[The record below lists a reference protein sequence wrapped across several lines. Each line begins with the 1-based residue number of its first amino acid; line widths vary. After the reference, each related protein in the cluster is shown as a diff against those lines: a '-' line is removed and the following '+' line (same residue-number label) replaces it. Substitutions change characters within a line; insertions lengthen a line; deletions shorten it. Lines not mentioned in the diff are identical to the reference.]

1 MSHSREAAA
10 LASKYL
16 TRVHD
21 GESLEDLKPWRT
33 RGVELFVGEHAL
45 DISARAT
52 RGWQHVPL
60 PECVPSTSAR
70 RDDDDSAPE
79 EDDAHL
85 SPRLY
90 AAALRAVIASRGIS
104 LSEDIIPVAEA
115 LREALGPS
123 AETHDAALAAAAS
136 PRASSPSAP
145 ATPERESESPGAP
158 EPAAKDATDAV
169 KDANDAS
176 DATAVATKPT
186 TDIERIEE
194 DVGVETEADTPPSGG
209 VFACCF
215 GGAAKPSQKT
225 PSAPKKP
232 EKPPVLPEVE
242 PRANAVDAKRALA
255 REAASRTVEVASPA
269 VVSAPSAAVELEFE
283 RDETLREEEVA
294 EGCATLARALWLAWR
309 RSGAPATGGP
319 LETRGPAGAAKDTSL
334 LVRLPPGWHGVLA
347 AFVEHHGASET
358 TVSLAESVAI
368 ARSADALST
377 SELEGIHV
385 RLAMATSAVASGR
398 ASKADSALRDHV
410 ATAVFPVAMRALRAC
425 LAPDPGADVD
435 DTVARV
441 RALAPTVALC
451 MPLDTPA
458 SRFAGVLNRAA
469 ARAAADR
476 VEACLITPLPGE
488 AAAAMDAAE
497 VVVAVREEEDAED
510 VSGVEDTSKMAR
522 SRTDVVDDGPGL
534 LETSGTIRDASTPT
548 FARVAEAA
556 RVAAACFPLDITAF
570 GVLPSGVS
578 AASVA
583 SHATA
588 SALARAATAATDAA
602 GQLFA
607 PPYGVTFETLDSAI
621 ADLRA
626 KMRAENLGSSAGA
639 LAAGKRFDRNT
650 RLALEETI
658 VVLRPLLVDTLRDAV
673 ARERGDAITAIAPER
688 GVMHSSS
695 LGDVFAALRDAYV
708 AALPETVER
717 RCEAFAREHALA
729 VETLVSGAFRW
740 YAEENERACLAEVR
754 AARARLCH
762 RRGDSGLDATG
773 LLAGAALLTR
783 GFHTR
788 LSNIHACL
796 SSLRAFREDCP
807 LLWRARAASGRDAL
821 ETRAYDSDSSDDS
834 DSAAVEDG
842 DEDRS
847 ETGAESASFG
857 DLMRSLRCSRAS
869 VIASATE
876 LLMDAVAPD
885 FEEAALSLE
894 YRARG
899 AALSR
904 ALEKVDAELA
914 VMDAALAAGAFRLAA
929 AAVHRGAC
937 ACLERLILHRA
948 HDDVGARVATG
959 ALVTSGGSLSGTPA
973 PLTEAQHSRVVEL
986 ASALEEFLSADNDGV
1001 PAQVLVDG
1009 EQRLRRLLNLWF
1021 TPTVEVVREYRRQV
1035 EAIESA
1041 GGGARLA
1048 GSGGPGR
1055 AVRPSRGGGV
1065 GPLDLLRL
1073 LAQRGA
1079 DGDAAA
1085 EVESQV
1091 SAAAAMEAQAVLG
1104 LPIGE
1109 IVVASFVCREHATT
1123 LGGRLFVTQTRVGFS
1138 PCGVG
1143 PDHPHD
1149 AHGATC
1155 AKIEHVARAWTSEGS
1170 GTATAALHVSLVD
1183 GVTIRFE
1190 CFVGGARA
1198 RDLALE
1204 GLRASAAAN
1213 RPNAPFLADAAALA
1227 PPSSGAT
1234 TPHGE
1239 TTRRVVPCAREAF
1252 IEQPGT
1258 LLVTSAAVM
1267 WLPVGEDVT
1276 EDEDGASRA
1285 GGARV
1290 ALDDVAADGV
1300 ESSTRGWRDHC
1311 VTVRVAPKSGKRVA
1325 PVRFVRLTESSANA
1339 LRDAIREAIAAFDER
1354 GRAADA
1360 G

>member
-1 MSHSREAAA
+1 MSLSRETAAP
-10 LASKYL
+10 ASKYL

-52 RGWQHVPL
+52 RGWEHVPL
-60 PECVPSTSAR
+60 PECAPSTSAR

-79 EDDAHL
+79 GDDPDL

-90 AAALRAVIASRGIS
+90 TAVLLAVIASRGVS
-104 LSEDIIPVAEA
+104 LSEHIIPIAEA

-123 AETHDAALAAAAS
+123 PESHDAALSAVVSLRAS
-136 PRASSPSAP
+136 PPSAP
-145 ATPERESESPGAP
+145 ATHEHESESPGAP
-158 EPAAKDATDAV
+158 KPVAKDAMDTAE
-169 KDANDAS
+169 DANDAS
-176 DATAVATKPT
+176 DVIVEAKKPT
-186 TDIERIEE
+186 TDTDIERVEE
-194 DVGVETEADTPPSGG
+194 DEGVETEPDAPPPGG

-215 GGAAKPSQKT
+215 GGAAKPSRKK
-225 PSAPKKP
+225 PLAPKAP

-242 PRANAVDAKRALA
+242 TRTPSVHAEGALVSRAAPPAG
-255 REAASRTVEVASPA
+255 EFASPA
-269 VVSAPSAAVELEFE
+269 MVSAPAAAVELEDE
-283 RDETLREEEVA
+283 REENLREEEVA
-294 EGCATLARALWLAWR
+294 EGCATLARALWIAWH

-319 LETRGPAGAAKDTSL
+319 LEIRGPAGAAKDAAL
-334 LVRLPPGWHGVLA
+334 FVRLPPGWHGVLA
-347 AFVEHHGASET
+347 AFAEHHGASET
-358 TVSLAESVAI
+358 TMSLAESVAI

-377 SELEGIHV
+377 SELEDIHV

-398 ASKADSALRDHV
+398 ATKADSALRDDV

-425 LAPDPGADVD
+425 LAPNPDTDVD

-476 VEACLITPLPGE
+476 VEACLSTPLPGE
-488 AAAAMDAAE
+488 AAAAMNAAS

-510 VSGVEDTSKMAR
+510 VSGVEDTSKTTR
-522 SRTDVVDDGPGL
+522 SRAEFVDDGPGSEL
-534 LETSGTIRDASTPT
+534 LEPGGTIRDASTPT
-548 FARVAEAA
+548 FARVAKAA
-556 RVAAACFPLDITAF
+556 RVAAACFPLDIAAF
-570 GVLPSGVS
+570 GVLPAGVS

-588 SALARAATAATDAA
+588 SALARAATAATDAV
-602 GQLFA
+602 GELCA

-639 LAAGKRFDRNT
+639 LAAGKRFDQNA
-650 RLALEETI
+650 RLALEETL
-658 VVLRPLLVDTLRDAV
+658 VVLRPLLANTLRDAA
-673 ARERGDAITAIAPER
+673 ARERGGAITAIAPER

-695 LGDVFAALRDAYV
+695 LGDVFAATRDAYV
-708 AALPETVER
+708 AALPGTIER
-717 RCEAFAREHALA
+717 RRDAFAREHALA

-754 AARARLCH
+754 AARARLRD
-762 RRGDSGLDATG
+762 RREDTSLDATV
-773 LLAGAALLTR
+773 AADAALLTR

-788 LSNIHACL
+788 LSNIHACV

-807 LLWRARAASGRDAL
+807 ILWRARASSGRYAL
-821 ETRAYDSDSSDDS
+821 ETRDDYDSSDDE
-834 DSAAVEDG
+834 AAVEDG

-847 ETGAESASFG
+847 SAESASFG

-885 FEEAALSLE
+885 FEEAALSPE
-894 YRARG
+894 YFVRG

-914 VMDAALAAGAFRLAA
+914 AMDAALAAGAFRLAA
-929 AAVHRGAC
+929 AAVHRAAC

-948 HDDVGARVATG
+948 HDDAGARFATG
-959 ALVTSGGSLSGTPA
+959 ALVASGGSLSGTPA

-1035 EAIESA
+1035 EAIESG
-1041 GGGARLA
+1041 GGGARIA

-1055 AVRPSRGGGV
+1055 VVRPSRGGGV
-1065 GPLDLLRL
+1065 GPLDLLQL
-1073 LAQRGA
+1073 LAQRDD

-1091 SAAAAMEAQAVLG
+1091 SAAAASEAQAVLG
-1104 LPIGE
+1104 LPLGE

-1155 AKIEHVARAWTSEGS
+1155 AKIEHVTRAWTSEGA
-1170 GTATAALHVSLVD
+1170 GAAAAALYVSTVD
-1183 GVTIRFE
+1183 GATIRFE

-1213 RPNAPFLADAAALA
+1213 RPRSPFLANAAALA
-1227 PPSSGAT
+1227 PTSSGAVM
-1234 TPHGE
+1234 PHGE
-1239 TTRRVVPCAREAF
+1239 TTRRVVLCVREAF
-1252 IEQPGT
+1252 VEQPGT
-1258 LLVTSAAVM
+1258 LLVTSAAVV
-1267 WLPVGEDVT
+1267 WLPVVEDVS
-1276 EDEDGASRA
+1276 EDDNGASRA

-1290 ALDDVAADGV
+1290 AFDDIAPDGV

-1311 VTVRVAPKSGKRVA
+1311 VTVRVTPKSGKRVA
-1325 PVRFVRLTESSANA
+1325 PVRIVRLTESSANA
-1339 LRDAIREAIAAFDER
+1339 LRDDILAAIAAFDER
-1354 GRAADA
+1354 GRAFH
-1360 G
+1360 

>member
-1 MSHSREAAA
+1 MSHSREVAA

-60 PECVPSTSAR
+60 PECAPSTSAR

-79 EDDAHL
+79 EDDADL
-85 SPRLY
+85 SQRLY
-90 AAALRAVIASRGIS
+90 AAVLRAVIASRGVS
-104 LSEDIIPVAEA
+104 LSEDIVPIAEA

-123 AETHDAALAAAAS
+123 AETHDAALAAAAL
-136 PRASSPSAP
+136 PRASLPSAP
-145 ATPERESESPGAP
+145 TTPERESYSPGAP
-158 EPAAKDATDAV
+158 EPVAKDATDTV
-169 KDANDAS
+169 EDAS
-176 DATAVATKPT
+176 DASDAISVATKPT
-186 TDIERIEE
+186 TDIERVEE
-194 DVGVETEADTPPSGG
+194 DVGVETEPDAPSPGG
-209 VFACCF
+209 IFACCF
-215 GGAAKPSQKT
+215 GGAAKPSRKT
-225 PSAPKKP
+225 PSAPKAP

-242 PRANAVDAKRALA
+242 PCAHSVDAERNLA
-255 REAASRTVEVASPA
+255 PEAASRTVEVASPA
-269 VVSAPSAAVELEFE
+269 AVTAPAAAVKLE
-283 RDETLREEEVA
+283 DEQDENLREEEA
-294 EGCATLARALWLAWR
+294 AKGCATLARALWVAWR
-309 RSGAPATGGP
+309 RSGAPVTGGP
-319 LETRGPAGAAKDTSL
+319 LETRGPAGAAKDASL

-347 AFVEHHGASET
+347 AFAEHHGASET
-358 TVSLAESVAI
+358 TVSLAESMAI

-398 ASKADSALRDHV
+398 ATKADAALRDDV
-410 ATAVFPVAMRALRAC
+410 AAAVFPVAMRALRVC
-425 LAPDPGADVD
+425 LAPNPGTDVD

-469 ARAAADR
+469 ARAAVDR
-476 VEACLITPLPGE
+476 VEACLSTPLPGE
-488 AAAAMDAAE
+488 AAAAMSVAE
-497 VVVAVREEEDAED
+497 VVVAVREESDAED
-510 VSGVEDTSKMAR
+510 VSGVGDTSKMAR
-522 SRTDVVDDGPGL
+522 SRTEFVDDGPGPGL
-534 LETSGTIRDASTPT
+534 LEPSGTIRDASTPT

-556 RVAAACFPLDITAF
+556 RVAAACFPLDVAAF
-570 GVLPSGVS
+570 GVLPAGVS

-588 SALARAATAATDAA
+588 SALARAATAATDAV
-602 GQLFA
+602 GELCA

-621 ADLRA
+621 ADLRT

-639 LAAGKRFDRNT
+639 LAAGKRFDQNA
-650 RLALEETI
+650 RLALEETL
-658 VVLRPLLVDTLRDAV
+658 VVLRPLLVDTLRDAA
-673 ARERGDAITAIAPER
+673 ARERGGDITAIAPER

-708 AALPETVER
+708 AALPGTVER
-717 RCEAFAREHALA
+717 RRDAFAREHALA
-729 VETLVSGAFRW
+729 VETLVAGAFRW
-740 YAEENERACLAEVR
+740 YTEENERACLAEVR
-754 AARARLCH
+754 EARARLRD
-762 RRGDSGLDATG
+762 RRKDGRLDATV
-773 LLAGAALLTR
+773 AADAALLSR

-788 LSNIHACL
+788 LSNIHACV
-796 SSLRAFREDCP
+796 SSLRAFREDCAV
-807 LLWRARAASGRDAL
+807 LWRSRAASGRDAL
-821 ETRAYDSDSSDDS
+821 ETRDDSDSSDDE
-834 DSAAVEDG
+834 AAVEDG

-847 ETGAESASFG
+847 SAESASFG

-876 LLMDAVAPD
+876 LLMDAAAPD
-885 FEEAALSLE
+885 FEEAALSPE
-894 YRARG
+894 YLARG

-904 ALEKVDAELA
+904 ALKKVDAELA
-914 VMDAALAAGAFRLAA
+914 AMDAALAAGAFRLAA
-929 AAVHRGAC
+929 AAVHRAAC

-948 HDDVGARVATG
+948 HDDVGARFATG
-959 ALVTSGGSLSGTPA
+959 ALVMSGGSLSGTPA
-973 PLTEAQHSRVVEL
+973 PLTEAQHSNVVEL

-1035 EAIESA
+1035 EAIVSG
-1041 GGGARLA
+1041 GGGARIA

-1055 AVRPSRGGGV
+1055 VVRPSHGGGV
-1065 GPLDLLRL
+1065 GPLDLLQL

-1085 EVESQV
+1085 EVEAQV
-1091 SAAAAMEAQAVLG
+1091 SAAAALEAQAVLG
-1104 LPIGE
+1104 LPLGE
-1109 IVVASFVCREHATT
+1109 IVVASFVCREHTTT

-1149 AHGATC
+1149 AHGATV
-1155 AKIEHVARAWTSEGS
+1155 AKIEHVTRAWTSEGS
-1170 GTATAALHVSLVD
+1170 GTAAAALHVSLVE

-1213 RPNAPFLADAAALA
+1213 RPHSPFLANAAALA
-1227 PPSSGAT
+1227 PASSGAAML
-1234 TPHGE
+1234 HGE

-1252 IEQPGT
+1252 VEQPGT
-1258 LLVTSAAVM
+1258 ALVTSAAVM
-1267 WLPVGEDVT
+1267 WLPVSEDVS
-1276 EDEDGASRA
+1276 EDDDGATRA

-1290 ALDDVAADGV
+1290 AFDDIAADGV

-1311 VTVRVAPKSGKRVA
+1311 VTVRVTPKSGKRVA

-1339 LRDAIREAIAAFDER
+1339 LRDDILQAIAAFDER
-1354 GRAADA
+1354 GRAA
-1360 G
+1360 GHG

>member
-1 MSHSREAAA
+1 
-10 LASKYL
+10 L
-16 TRVHD
+16 
-21 GESLEDLKPWRT
+21 
-33 RGVELFVGEHAL
+33 
-45 DISARAT
+45 
-52 RGWQHVPL
+52 
-60 PECVPSTSAR
+60 
-70 RDDDDSAPE
+70 
-79 EDDAHL
+79 
-85 SPRLY
+85 
-90 AAALRAVIASRGIS
+90 S
-104 LSEDIIPVAEA
+104 LSEDIIPIAEA

-158 EPAAKDATDAV
+158 EPAAKDATDTV
-169 KDANDAS
+169 KEANDAS
-176 DATAVATKPT
+176 DATAVATKPA

-194 DVGVETEADTPPSGG
+194 DVGVETEPDTPPSGG

-215 GGAAKPSQKT
+215 GGAAKPSRKT
-225 PSAPKKP
+225 PSAPKAP

-255 REAASRTVEVASPA
+255 PEAASRTVEVASSA

-294 EGCATLARALWLAWR
+294 EGCTKLARALWLAWR

-319 LETRGPAGAAKDTSL
+319 LESRGPADAAKDASL

-347 AFVEHHGASET
+347 AFAEHHGASET

-368 ARSADALST
+368 ARSADALTT

-476 VEACLITPLPGE
+476 VEACLSTPLPGE

-556 RVAAACFPLDITAF
+556 RVAAACFPLDIAAF
-570 GVLPSGVS
+570 GVLPAGVS

-602 GQLFA
+602 GQLCA

-639 LAAGKRFDRNT
+639 LAAGKRFDQNT

-708 AALPETVER
+708 AALPGTVER
-717 RCEAFAREHALA
+717 RRDAFAREHALA

-754 AARARLCH
+754 AARARLRH
-762 RRGDSGLDATG
+762 RRE
-773 LLAGAALLTR
+773 TR
-783 GFHTR
+783 VWTR
-788 LSNIHACL
+788 RG
-796 SSLRAFREDCP
+796 SLRTP
-807 LLWRARAASGRDAL
+807 LCSRAASTLGSVTFTRACLLSARFARTVLSCGGRAPRAD
-821 ETRAYDSDSSDDS
+821 ETRSRLGRTIPTRATIPTRR
-834 DSAAVEDG
+834 
-842 DEDRS
+842 RS
-847 ETGAESASFG
+847 RTATRTGPKLA
-857 DLMRSLRCSRAS
+857 RRAR
-869 VIASATE
+869 VSAT
-876 LLMDAVAPD
+876 
-885 FEEAALSLE
+885 SC
-894 YRARG
+894 AR
-899 AALSR
+899 
-904 ALEKVDAELA
+904 
-914 VMDAALAAGAFRLAA
+914 F
-929 AAVHRGAC
+929 
-937 ACLERLILHRA
+937 
-948 HDDVGARVATG
+948 
-959 ALVTSGGSLSGTPA
+959 
-973 PLTEAQHSRVVEL
+973 
-986 ASALEEFLSADNDGV
+986 GV
-1001 PAQVLVDG
+1001 
-1009 EQRLRRLLNLWF
+1009 R
-1021 TPTVEVVREYRRQV
+1021 
-1035 EAIESA
+1035 
-1041 GGGARLA
+1041 
-1048 GSGGPGR
+1048 
-1055 AVRPSRGGGV
+1055 
-1065 GPLDLLRL
+1065 
-1073 LAQRGA
+1073 
-1079 DGDAAA
+1079 
-1085 EVESQV
+1085 
-1091 SAAAAMEAQAVLG
+1091 
-1104 LPIGE
+1104 
-1109 IVVASFVCREHATT
+1109 
-1123 LGGRLFVTQTRVGFS
+1123 
-1138 PCGVG
+1138 
-1143 PDHPHD
+1143 
-1149 AHGATC
+1149 
-1155 AKIEHVARAWTSEGS
+1155 
-1170 GTATAALHVSLVD
+1170 
-1183 GVTIRFE
+1183 
-1190 CFVGGARA
+1190 
-1198 RDLALE
+1198 
-1204 GLRASAAAN
+1204 
-1213 RPNAPFLADAAALA
+1213 A
-1227 PPSSGAT
+1227 PPSSHQ
-1234 TPHGE
+1234 PPSCSWMPWRPIS
-1239 TTRRVVPCAREAF
+1239 RRRRCLRNTAR
-1252 IEQPGT
+1252 
-1258 LLVTSAAVM
+1258 AARR
-1267 WLPVGEDVT
+1267 
-1276 EDEDGASRA
+1276 SRA
-1285 GGARV
+1285 RWRKWTPSSPRWTPPWRRARS
-1290 ALDDVAADGV
+1290 A
-1300 ESSTRGWRDHC
+1300 SPPPRCT
-1311 VTVRVAPKSGKRVA
+1311 AP
-1325 PVRFVRLTESSANA
+1325 
-1339 LRDAIREAIAAFDER
+1339 
-1354 GRAADA
+1354 RARAWSV
-1360 G
+1360 

>member
-1 MSHSREAAA
+1 MSLSRETAAP
-10 LASKYL
+10 ASKYL

-52 RGWQHVPL
+52 RGWEHVPL
-60 PECVPSTSAR
+60 PECAPSTSAR

-79 EDDAHL
+79 GDDPDL

-90 AAALRAVIASRGIS
+90 TAVLLAVIASRGVS
-104 LSEDIIPVAEA
+104 LSEHIIPIAEA

-123 AETHDAALAAAAS
+123 PESHDAALSAVVSLRAS
-136 PRASSPSAP
+136 PPSAP
-145 ATPERESESPGAP
+145 ATHEHESESPGAP
-158 EPAAKDATDAV
+158 KPVAKDAMDTAE
-169 KDANDAS
+169 DANDAS
-176 DATAVATKPT
+176 DVIVEAKKPT
-186 TDIERIEE
+186 TDTDIERVEE
-194 DVGVETEADTPPSGG
+194 DEGVETEPDAPPPGG

-215 GGAAKPSQKT
+215 GGAAKPSRKK
-225 PSAPKKP
+225 PLAPKAP

-242 PRANAVDAKRALA
+242 TRTPSVHAEGALVSRAAPPAG
-255 REAASRTVEVASPA
+255 EFASPA
-269 VVSAPSAAVELEFE
+269 MVSAPAAAVELEDE
-283 RDETLREEEVA
+283 REENLREEEVA
-294 EGCATLARALWLAWR
+294 EGCATLARALWIAWH

-319 LETRGPAGAAKDTSL
+319 LEIRGPAGAAKDAAL
-334 LVRLPPGWHGVLA
+334 FVRLPPGWHGVLA
-347 AFVEHHGASET
+347 AFAEHHGASET
-358 TVSLAESVAI
+358 TMSLAESVAI

-377 SELEGIHV
+377 SELEDIHV

-398 ASKADSALRDHV
+398 ATKADSALRDDV

-425 LAPDPGADVD
+425 LAPNPDTDVD

-476 VEACLITPLPGE
+476 VEACLSTPLPGE
-488 AAAAMDAAE
+488 AAAAMNAAS

-510 VSGVEDTSKMAR
+510 VSGVEDTSKTTR
-522 SRTDVVDDGPGL
+522 SRAEFVDDGPGSEL
-534 LETSGTIRDASTPT
+534 LEPGGTIRDASTPT
-548 FARVAEAA
+548 FARVAKAA
-556 RVAAACFPLDITAF
+556 RVAAACFPLDIAAF
-570 GVLPSGVS
+570 GVLPAGVS

-588 SALARAATAATDAA
+588 SALARAATAATDAV
-602 GQLFA
+602 GELCA

-639 LAAGKRFDRNT
+639 LAAGKRFDQNA
-650 RLALEETI
+650 RLALEETL
-658 VVLRPLLVDTLRDAV
+658 VVLRPLLANTLRDAA
-673 ARERGDAITAIAPER
+673 ARERGGAITAIAPER

-695 LGDVFAALRDAYV
+695 LGDVFAATRDAYV
-708 AALPETVER
+708 AALPGTIER
-717 RCEAFAREHALA
+717 RRDAFAREHALA

-754 AARARLCH
+754 AARARLRD
-762 RRGDSGLDATG
+762 RREDTSLDATV
-773 LLAGAALLTR
+773 AADAALLTR

-788 LSNIHACL
+788 LSNIHACV

-807 LLWRARAASGRDAL
+807 ILWRARASSGRYAL
-821 ETRAYDSDSSDDS
+821 ETRDDYDSSDDE
-834 DSAAVEDG
+834 AAVEDG

-847 ETGAESASFG
+847 SAESASFG

-885 FEEAALSLE
+885 FEEAALSPE
-894 YRARG
+894 YFVRG

-914 VMDAALAAGAFRLAA
+914 AMDAALAAGAFRLAA
-929 AAVHRGAC
+929 AAVHRAAC

-948 HDDVGARVATG
+948 HDDAGARFATG
-959 ALVTSGGSLSGTPA
+959 ALVASGGSLSGTPA

-1035 EAIESA
+1035 EAIESG
-1041 GGGARLA
+1041 GGGARIA

-1055 AVRPSRGGGV
+1055 VVRPSRGGGV
-1065 GPLDLLRL
+1065 GPLDLLQL
-1073 LAQRGA
+1073 LAQRDD

-1091 SAAAAMEAQAVLG
+1091 SAAAASEAQAVLG
-1104 LPIGE
+1104 LPLGE

-1155 AKIEHVARAWTSEGS
+1155 AKIEHVTRAWTSEGA
-1170 GTATAALHVSLVD
+1170 GAAAAALYVSTVD
-1183 GVTIRFE
+1183 GATIRFE

-1213 RPNAPFLADAAALA
+1213 RPRSPFLANAAALA
-1227 PPSSGAT
+1227 PTSSGAVM
-1234 TPHGE
+1234 PHGE
-1239 TTRRVVPCAREAF
+1239 TTLRVVLCVREAF
-1252 IEQPGT
+1252 VEQPGT
-1258 LLVTSAAVM
+1258 LLVTSAAVV
-1267 WLPVGEDVT
+1267 WLPVVEDVS
-1276 EDEDGASRA
+1276 EDDNGASRA

-1290 ALDDVAADGV
+1290 AFDDIAPDGV

-1311 VTVRVAPKSGKRVA
+1311 VTVRVTPKSGKRVA
-1325 PVRFVRLTESSANA
+1325 PVRIVRLTESSANA
-1339 LRDAIREAIAAFDER
+1339 LRDDILAAIAAFDER
-1354 GRAADA
+1354 GRAFH
-1360 G
+1360 

>member
-1 MSHSREAAA
+1 MSLSRETAAP
-10 LASKYL
+10 ASKYL

-52 RGWQHVPL
+52 RGWEHVPL
-60 PECVPSTSAR
+60 PECAPSTSAR

-79 EDDAHL
+79 GDDPDL

-90 AAALRAVIASRGIS
+90 TAVLLAVIASRGVS
-104 LSEDIIPVAEA
+104 LSEHIIPIAEA

-123 AETHDAALAAAAS
+123 PESHDAALSAVVSLRAS
-136 PRASSPSAP
+136 PPSAP
-145 ATPERESESPGAP
+145 ATHEHESESPGAP
-158 EPAAKDATDAV
+158 KPVAKDAMDTAE
-169 KDANDAS
+169 DANDAS
-176 DATAVATKPT
+176 DVIVEAKKPT
-186 TDIERIEE
+186 TDTDIERVEE
-194 DVGVETEADTPPSGG
+194 DEGVETEPDAPPPGG

-215 GGAAKPSQKT
+215 GGAAKPSRKK
-225 PSAPKKP
+225 PLAPKAP

-242 PRANAVDAKRALA
+242 TRTPSVHAEGALVSRAAPPAG
-255 REAASRTVEVASPA
+255 EFASPA
-269 VVSAPSAAVELEFE
+269 MVSAPAAAVELEDE
-283 RDETLREEEVA
+283 REENLREEEVA
-294 EGCATLARALWLAWR
+294 EGCATLARALWIAWH

-319 LETRGPAGAAKDTSL
+319 LEIRGPADAAKDAAL
-334 LVRLPPGWHGVLA
+334 FVRLPPGWHGVLA
-347 AFVEHHGASET
+347 AFAEHHGASET
-358 TVSLAESVAI
+358 TMSLAESVAI

-377 SELEGIHV
+377 SELEDIHV

-398 ASKADSALRDHV
+398 ATKADSALRDDV

-425 LAPDPGADVD
+425 LAPNPDTDVD

-476 VEACLITPLPGE
+476 VEACLSTPLPGE
-488 AAAAMDAAE
+488 AAAAMNAAS

-510 VSGVEDTSKMAR
+510 VSGVEDTSKTTR
-522 SRTDVVDDGPGL
+522 SRAEFVDDGPGSEL
-534 LETSGTIRDASTPT
+534 LEPGGTIRDASTPT
-548 FARVAEAA
+548 FARVAKAA
-556 RVAAACFPLDITAF
+556 RVAAACFPLDIAAF
-570 GVLPSGVS
+570 GVLPAGVS

-588 SALARAATAATDAA
+588 SALARAATAATDAV
-602 GQLFA
+602 GELCA

-639 LAAGKRFDRNT
+639 LAAGKRFDQNA
-650 RLALEETI
+650 RLALEETL
-658 VVLRPLLVDTLRDAV
+658 VVLRPLLANTLRDAA
-673 ARERGDAITAIAPER
+673 ARERGGAITAIAPER

-695 LGDVFAALRDAYV
+695 LGDVFAATRDAYV
-708 AALPETVER
+708 AALPGTIER
-717 RCEAFAREHALA
+717 RRDAFAREHALA

-754 AARARLCH
+754 AARARLRD
-762 RRGDSGLDATG
+762 RREDTSLDATV
-773 LLAGAALLTR
+773 AADAALLTR

-788 LSNIHACL
+788 LSNIHACV

-807 LLWRARAASGRDAL
+807 ILWRARASSGRYAL
-821 ETRAYDSDSSDDS
+821 ETRDDYDSSDDE
-834 DSAAVEDG
+834 AAVEDG

-847 ETGAESASFG
+847 SAESASFG

-885 FEEAALSLE
+885 FEEAALSPE
-894 YRARG
+894 YFVRG

-914 VMDAALAAGAFRLAA
+914 AMDAALAAGAFRLAA
-929 AAVHRGAC
+929 AAVHRAAC

-948 HDDVGARVATG
+948 HDDAGARFATG
-959 ALVTSGGSLSGTPA
+959 ALVASGGSLSGTPA

-1035 EAIESA
+1035 EAIESG
-1041 GGGARLA
+1041 GGGARIA

-1055 AVRPSRGGGV
+1055 VVRPSRGGGV
-1065 GPLDLLRL
+1065 GPLDLLQL
-1073 LAQRGA
+1073 LAQRDD

-1091 SAAAAMEAQAVLG
+1091 SAAAASEAQAVLG
-1104 LPIGE
+1104 LPLGE

-1155 AKIEHVARAWTSEGS
+1155 AKIEHVTRAWTSEGA
-1170 GTATAALHVSLVD
+1170 GAAAAALYVSTVD
-1183 GVTIRFE
+1183 GATIRFE

-1213 RPNAPFLADAAALA
+1213 RPRSPFLANAAALA
-1227 PPSSGAT
+1227 PTSSGAVM
-1234 TPHGE
+1234 PHGE
-1239 TTRRVVPCAREAF
+1239 TTRRVVLCVREAF
-1252 IEQPGT
+1252 VEQPGT
-1258 LLVTSAAVM
+1258 LLVTSAAVV
-1267 WLPVGEDVT
+1267 WLPVVEDVS
-1276 EDEDGASRA
+1276 EDDDGASRA

-1290 ALDDVAADGV
+1290 AFDDIAPDGV

-1311 VTVRVAPKSGKRVA
+1311 VTVRVTPKSGKRVA
-1325 PVRFVRLTESSANA
+1325 PVRIVRLTESSANA
-1339 LRDAIREAIAAFDER
+1339 LRDDILAAIAAFDER
-1354 GRAADA
+1354 GRAFH
-1360 G
+1360 

>member
-1 MSHSREAAA
+1 M
-10 LASKYL
+10 
-16 TRVHD
+16 
-21 GESLEDLKPWRT
+21 
-33 RGVELFVGEHAL
+33 FVGEHAL

-52 RGWQHVPL
+52 RGWEHVPL
-60 PECVPSTSAR
+60 PECAPSTSAR

-79 EDDAHL
+79 GDDPDL

-90 AAALRAVIASRGIS
+90 TAVLLAVIASRGVS
-104 LSEDIIPVAEA
+104 LSEHIIPIAEA

-123 AETHDAALAAAAS
+123 PESHDAALSAVVSLRAS
-136 PRASSPSAP
+136 PPSAP
-145 ATPERESESPGAP
+145 ATHEHESESPGAP
-158 EPAAKDATDAV
+158 KPVAKDAMDTAE
-169 KDANDAS
+169 DANDAS
-176 DATAVATKPT
+176 DVIVEAKKPT
-186 TDIERIEE
+186 TDTDIERVEE
-194 DVGVETEADTPPSGG
+194 DEGVETEPDAPPPGG

-215 GGAAKPSQKT
+215 GGAAKPSRKK
-225 PSAPKKP
+225 PLAPKAP

-242 PRANAVDAKRALA
+242 TRTPSVHAEGALVSRAAPPAG
-255 REAASRTVEVASPA
+255 EFASPA
-269 VVSAPSAAVELEFE
+269 MVSAPAAAVELEDE
-283 RDETLREEEVA
+283 REENLREEEVA
-294 EGCATLARALWLAWR
+294 EGCATLARALWIAWH

-319 LETRGPAGAAKDTSL
+319 LEIRGPADAAKDAAL
-334 LVRLPPGWHGVLA
+334 FVRLPPGWHGVLA
-347 AFVEHHGASET
+347 AFAEHHGASET
-358 TVSLAESVAI
+358 TMSLAESVAI

-377 SELEGIHV
+377 SELEDIHV

-398 ASKADSALRDHV
+398 ATKADSALRDDV

-425 LAPDPGADVD
+425 LAPNPDTDVD

-476 VEACLITPLPGE
+476 VEACLSTPLPGE
-488 AAAAMDAAE
+488 AAAAMNAAS

-510 VSGVEDTSKMAR
+510 VSGVEDTSKTTR
-522 SRTDVVDDGPGL
+522 SRAEFVDDGPGSEL
-534 LETSGTIRDASTPT
+534 LEPGGTIRDASTPT
-548 FARVAEAA
+548 FARVAKAA
-556 RVAAACFPLDITAF
+556 RVAAACFPLDIAAF
-570 GVLPSGVS
+570 GVLPAGVS

-588 SALARAATAATDAA
+588 SALARAATAATDAV
-602 GQLFA
+602 GELCA

-639 LAAGKRFDRNT
+639 LAAGKRFDQNA
-650 RLALEETI
+650 RLALEETL
-658 VVLRPLLVDTLRDAV
+658 VVLRPLLANTLRDAA
-673 ARERGDAITAIAPER
+673 ARERGGAITAIAPER

-695 LGDVFAALRDAYV
+695 LGDVFAATRDAYV
-708 AALPETVER
+708 AALPGTIER
-717 RCEAFAREHALA
+717 RRDAFAREHALA

-754 AARARLCH
+754 AARARLRD
-762 RRGDSGLDATG
+762 RREDTSLDATV
-773 LLAGAALLTR
+773 AADAALLTR

-788 LSNIHACL
+788 LSNIHACV

-807 LLWRARAASGRDAL
+807 ILWRARASSGRYAL
-821 ETRAYDSDSSDDS
+821 ETRDDYDSSDDE
-834 DSAAVEDG
+834 AAVEDG

-847 ETGAESASFG
+847 SAESASFG

-885 FEEAALSLE
+885 FEEAALSPE
-894 YRARG
+894 YFVRG

-914 VMDAALAAGAFRLAA
+914 AMDAALAAGAFRLAA
-929 AAVHRGAC
+929 AAVHRAAC

-948 HDDVGARVATG
+948 HDDAGARFATG
-959 ALVTSGGSLSGTPA
+959 ALVASGGSLSGTPA

-1035 EAIESA
+1035 EAIESG
-1041 GGGARLA
+1041 GGGARIA

-1055 AVRPSRGGGV
+1055 VVRPSRGGGV
-1065 GPLDLLRL
+1065 GPLDLLQL
-1073 LAQRGA
+1073 LAQRDD

-1091 SAAAAMEAQAVLG
+1091 SAAAASEAQAVLG
-1104 LPIGE
+1104 LPLGE

-1155 AKIEHVARAWTSEGS
+1155 AKIEHVTRAWTSEGA
-1170 GTATAALHVSLVD
+1170 GAAAAALYVSTVD
-1183 GVTIRFE
+1183 GATIRFE

-1213 RPNAPFLADAAALA
+1213 RPRSPFLANAAALA
-1227 PPSSGAT
+1227 PTSSGAVM
-1234 TPHGE
+1234 PHGE
-1239 TTRRVVPCAREAF
+1239 TTRRVVLCVREAF
-1252 IEQPGT
+1252 VEQPGT
-1258 LLVTSAAVM
+1258 LLVTSAAVV
-1267 WLPVGEDVT
+1267 WLPVVEDVS
-1276 EDEDGASRA
+1276 EDDDGASRA

-1290 ALDDVAADGV
+1290 AFDDIAPDGV

-1311 VTVRVAPKSGKRVA
+1311 VTVRVTPKSGKRVA
-1325 PVRFVRLTESSANA
+1325 PVRIVRLTESSANA
-1339 LRDAIREAIAAFDER
+1339 LRDDILAAIAAFDER
-1354 GRAADA
+1354 GRAFH
-1360 G
+1360 

>member
-1 MSHSREAAA
+1 M
-10 LASKYL
+10 
-16 TRVHD
+16 
-21 GESLEDLKPWRT
+21 
-33 RGVELFVGEHAL
+33 FVGEHAL

-52 RGWQHVPL
+52 RGWEHVPL
-60 PECVPSTSAR
+60 PECAPSTSAR

-79 EDDAHL
+79 GDDPDL

-90 AAALRAVIASRGIS
+90 TAVLLAVIASRGVS
-104 LSEDIIPVAEA
+104 LSEHIIPIAEA

-123 AETHDAALAAAAS
+123 PESHDAALSAVVSLRAS
-136 PRASSPSAP
+136 PPSAP
-145 ATPERESESPGAP
+145 ATHEHESESPGAP
-158 EPAAKDATDAV
+158 KPVAKDAMDTAE
-169 KDANDAS
+169 DANDAS
-176 DATAVATKPT
+176 DVIVEAKKPT
-186 TDIERIEE
+186 TDTDIERVEE
-194 DVGVETEADTPPSGG
+194 DEGVETEPDAPPPGG

-215 GGAAKPSQKT
+215 GGAAKPSRKK
-225 PSAPKKP
+225 PLAPKAP

-242 PRANAVDAKRALA
+242 TRTPSVHAEGALVSRAAPPAG
-255 REAASRTVEVASPA
+255 EFASPA
-269 VVSAPSAAVELEFE
+269 MVSAPAAAVELEDE
-283 RDETLREEEVA
+283 REENLREEEVA
-294 EGCATLARALWLAWR
+294 EGCATLARALWIAWH

-319 LETRGPAGAAKDTSL
+319 LEIRGPAGAAKDAAL
-334 LVRLPPGWHGVLA
+334 FVRLPPGWHGVLA
-347 AFVEHHGASET
+347 AFAEHHGASET
-358 TVSLAESVAI
+358 TMSLAESVAI

-377 SELEGIHV
+377 SELEDIHV

-398 ASKADSALRDHV
+398 ATKADSALRDDV

-425 LAPDPGADVD
+425 LAPNPDTDVD

-476 VEACLITPLPGE
+476 VEACLSTPLPGE
-488 AAAAMDAAE
+488 AAAAMNAAS

-510 VSGVEDTSKMAR
+510 VSGVEDTSKTTR
-522 SRTDVVDDGPGL
+522 SRAEFVDDGPGSEL
-534 LETSGTIRDASTPT
+534 LEPGGTIRDASTPT
-548 FARVAEAA
+548 FARVAKAA
-556 RVAAACFPLDITAF
+556 RVAAACFPLDIAAF
-570 GVLPSGVS
+570 GVLPAGVS

-588 SALARAATAATDAA
+588 SALARAATAATDAV
-602 GQLFA
+602 GELCA

-639 LAAGKRFDRNT
+639 LAAGKRFDQNA
-650 RLALEETI
+650 RLALEETL
-658 VVLRPLLVDTLRDAV
+658 VVLRPLLANTLRDAA
-673 ARERGDAITAIAPER
+673 ARERGGAITAIAPER

-695 LGDVFAALRDAYV
+695 LGDVFAATRDAYV
-708 AALPETVER
+708 AALPGTIER
-717 RCEAFAREHALA
+717 RRDAFAREHALA

-754 AARARLCH
+754 AARARLRD
-762 RRGDSGLDATG
+762 RREDTSLDATV
-773 LLAGAALLTR
+773 AADAALLTR

-788 LSNIHACL
+788 LSNIHACV

-807 LLWRARAASGRDAL
+807 ILWRARASSGRYAL
-821 ETRAYDSDSSDDS
+821 ETRDDYDSSDDE
-834 DSAAVEDG
+834 AAVEDG

-847 ETGAESASFG
+847 SAESASFG

-885 FEEAALSLE
+885 FEEAALSPE
-894 YRARG
+894 YFVRG

-914 VMDAALAAGAFRLAA
+914 AMDAALAAGAFRLAA
-929 AAVHRGAC
+929 AAVHRAAC

-948 HDDVGARVATG
+948 HDDAGARFATG
-959 ALVTSGGSLSGTPA
+959 ALVASGGSLSGTPA

-1035 EAIESA
+1035 EAIESG
-1041 GGGARLA
+1041 GGGARIA

-1055 AVRPSRGGGV
+1055 VVRPSRGGGV
-1065 GPLDLLRL
+1065 GPLDLLQL
-1073 LAQRGA
+1073 LAQRDD

-1091 SAAAAMEAQAVLG
+1091 SAAAASEAQAVLG
-1104 LPIGE
+1104 LPLGE

-1155 AKIEHVARAWTSEGS
+1155 AKIEHVTRAWTSEGA
-1170 GTATAALHVSLVD
+1170 GAAAAALYVSTVD
-1183 GVTIRFE
+1183 GATIRFE

-1213 RPNAPFLADAAALA
+1213 RPRSPFLANAAALA
-1227 PPSSGAT
+1227 PTSSGAVM
-1234 TPHGE
+1234 PHGE
-1239 TTRRVVPCAREAF
+1239 TTLRVVLCVREAF
-1252 IEQPGT
+1252 VEQPGT
-1258 LLVTSAAVM
+1258 LLVTSAAVV
-1267 WLPVGEDVT
+1267 WLPVVEDVS
-1276 EDEDGASRA
+1276 EDDNGASRA

-1290 ALDDVAADGV
+1290 AFDDIAPDGV

-1311 VTVRVAPKSGKRVA
+1311 VTVRVTPKSGKRVA
-1325 PVRFVRLTESSANA
+1325 PVRIVRLTESSANA
-1339 LRDAIREAIAAFDER
+1339 LRDDILAAIAAFDER
-1354 GRAADA
+1354 GRAFH
-1360 G
+1360 

>member
-1 MSHSREAAA
+1 M
-10 LASKYL
+10 
-16 TRVHD
+16 
-21 GESLEDLKPWRT
+21 
-33 RGVELFVGEHAL
+33 FVGEHAL

-52 RGWQHVPL
+52 RGWEHVPL
-60 PECVPSTSAR
+60 PECAPSTSAR
-70 RDDDDSAPE
+70 RDDDDSTPE
-79 EDDAHL
+79 GDDPDL

-90 AAALRAVIASRGIS
+90 TAVLLAVIASRGVS
-104 LSEDIIPVAEA
+104 LSEHIIPIAEA

-123 AETHDAALAAAAS
+123 PESHDAALSAVVSLRAS
-136 PRASSPSAP
+136 PPSAP
-145 ATPERESESPGAP
+145 ATHEHESESPGAP
-158 EPAAKDATDAV
+158 KPVAKDAMDTAE
-169 KDANDAS
+169 DANDAS
-176 DATAVATKPT
+176 DVIVEAKKPT
-186 TDIERIEE
+186 TDTDIERVEE
-194 DVGVETEADTPPSGG
+194 DEGVETEPDAPPPGG

-215 GGAAKPSQKT
+215 GGAAKPSRKK
-225 PSAPKKP
+225 PLAPKAP

-242 PRANAVDAKRALA
+242 TRTPSVHAEGALVSRAAPPAG
-255 REAASRTVEVASPA
+255 EFASPA
-269 VVSAPSAAVELEFE
+269 MVSAPAAAVELEDE
-283 RDETLREEEVA
+283 REENLREEEVA
-294 EGCATLARALWLAWR
+294 EGCATLARALWIAWH

-319 LETRGPAGAAKDTSL
+319 LEIRGPADAAKDAAL
-334 LVRLPPGWHGVLA
+334 FVRLPPGWHGVLA
-347 AFVEHHGASET
+347 AFAEHHGASET
-358 TVSLAESVAI
+358 TMSLAESVAI

-377 SELEGIHV
+377 SELEDIHV

-398 ASKADSALRDHV
+398 ATKADSALRDDV

-425 LAPDPGADVD
+425 LAPNPDTDVD

-476 VEACLITPLPGE
+476 VEACLSTPLPGE
-488 AAAAMDAAE
+488 AAAAMNAAS

-510 VSGVEDTSKMAR
+510 VSGVEDTSKTTR
-522 SRTDVVDDGPGL
+522 SRAEFVDDGPGSEL
-534 LETSGTIRDASTPT
+534 LEPGGTIRDASTPT
-548 FARVAEAA
+548 FARVAKAA
-556 RVAAACFPLDITAF
+556 RVAAACFPLDIAAF
-570 GVLPSGVS
+570 GVLPAGVS

-588 SALARAATAATDAA
+588 SALARAATAATDAV
-602 GQLFA
+602 GELCA

-639 LAAGKRFDRNT
+639 LAAGKRFDQNA
-650 RLALEETI
+650 RLALEETL
-658 VVLRPLLVDTLRDAV
+658 VVLRPLLANTLRDAA
-673 ARERGDAITAIAPER
+673 ARERGGAITAIAPER

-695 LGDVFAALRDAYV
+695 LGDVFAATRDAYV
-708 AALPETVER
+708 AALPGTIER
-717 RCEAFAREHALA
+717 RRDAFAREHALA

-754 AARARLCH
+754 AARARLRD
-762 RRGDSGLDATG
+762 RREDTSLDATV
-773 LLAGAALLTR
+773 AADAALLTR

-788 LSNIHACL
+788 LSNIHACV

-807 LLWRARAASGRDAL
+807 ILWRARASSGRYAL
-821 ETRAYDSDSSDDS
+821 ETRDDYDSSDDE
-834 DSAAVEDG
+834 AAVEDG

-847 ETGAESASFG
+847 SAESASFG

-885 FEEAALSLE
+885 FEEAALSPE
-894 YRARG
+894 YFVRG

-914 VMDAALAAGAFRLAA
+914 AMDAALAAGAFRLAA
-929 AAVHRGAC
+929 AAVHRAAC

-948 HDDVGARVATG
+948 HDDAGARFATG
-959 ALVTSGGSLSGTPA
+959 ALVASGGSLSGTPA

-1035 EAIESA
+1035 EAIESG
-1041 GGGARLA
+1041 GGGARIA

-1055 AVRPSRGGGV
+1055 VVRPSRGGGV
-1065 GPLDLLRL
+1065 GPLDLLQL
-1073 LAQRGA
+1073 LAQRDD

-1091 SAAAAMEAQAVLG
+1091 SAAAASEAQAVLG
-1104 LPIGE
+1104 LPLGE

-1155 AKIEHVARAWTSEGS
+1155 AKIEHVTRAWTSEGA
-1170 GTATAALHVSLVD
+1170 GAAAAALYVSTVD
-1183 GVTIRFE
+1183 GATIRFE

-1213 RPNAPFLADAAALA
+1213 RPRSPFLANAAALA
-1227 PPSSGAT
+1227 PTSSGAVM
-1234 TPHGE
+1234 PHGE
-1239 TTRRVVPCAREAF
+1239 TTRRVVLCVREAF
-1252 IEQPGT
+1252 VEQPGT
-1258 LLVTSAAVM
+1258 LLVTSAAVV
-1267 WLPVGEDVT
+1267 WLPVVEDVS
-1276 EDEDGASRA
+1276 EDDDGASRA

-1290 ALDDVAADGV
+1290 AFDDIAPDGV

-1311 VTVRVAPKSGKRVA
+1311 VTVRVTPKSGKRVA
-1325 PVRFVRLTESSANA
+1325 PVRIVRLTESSANA
-1339 LRDAIREAIAAFDER
+1339 LRDDILAAIAAFDER
-1354 GRAADA
+1354 GRAFH
-1360 G
+1360 

>member
-1 MSHSREAAA
+1 M
-10 LASKYL
+10 
-16 TRVHD
+16 
-21 GESLEDLKPWRT
+21 
-33 RGVELFVGEHAL
+33 FVGEHAL

-60 PECVPSTSAR
+60 PECAPSTSAR

-79 EDDAHL
+79 GDDPDL

-90 AAALRAVIASRGIS
+90 TAVLLAVIASRGVS
-104 LSEDIIPVAEA
+104 LSEHIIPIAEA

-123 AETHDAALAAAAS
+123 PESHDAALSAVVSLRAS
-136 PRASSPSAP
+136 PPSAP
-145 ATPERESESPGAP
+145 ATHEHESESPGAP
-158 EPAAKDATDAV
+158 KPVAKDAMDTAE
-169 KDANDAS
+169 DANDAS
-176 DATAVATKPT
+176 DVIVEAKKPT
-186 TDIERIEE
+186 TDTDIERVEE
-194 DVGVETEADTPPSGG
+194 DEGVETEPDAPPPGG

-215 GGAAKPSQKT
+215 GGAAKPSRKK
-225 PSAPKKP
+225 PLAPKAP

-242 PRANAVDAKRALA
+242 TRTPSVHAEGALVSRAAPPAG
-255 REAASRTVEVASPA
+255 EFASPA
-269 VVSAPSAAVELEFE
+269 MVSAPAAAVELEDE
-283 RDETLREEEVA
+283 REENLREEEVA
-294 EGCATLARALWLAWR
+294 EGCATLARALWIAWH

-319 LETRGPAGAAKDTSL
+319 LEIRGPAGAAKDAAL
-334 LVRLPPGWHGVLA
+334 FVRLPPGWHGVLA
-347 AFVEHHGASET
+347 AFAEHHGASET
-358 TVSLAESVAI
+358 TMSLAESVAI

-377 SELEGIHV
+377 SELEDIHV

-398 ASKADSALRDHV
+398 ATKADSALRDDV

-425 LAPDPGADVD
+425 LAPNPDTDVD

-451 MPLDTPA
+451 MPLDTPS

-476 VEACLITPLPGE
+476 VEACLSTPLPGE
-488 AAAAMDAAE
+488 AAAAMNAAS

-510 VSGVEDTSKMAR
+510 VSGVEDTSKTTR
-522 SRTDVVDDGPGL
+522 SRAEFVDDGPGSEL
-534 LETSGTIRDASTPT
+534 LEPGGTIRDASTPT
-548 FARVAEAA
+548 FARVAKAA
-556 RVAAACFPLDITAF
+556 RVAAACFPLDIAAF
-570 GVLPSGVS
+570 GVLPAGVS

-588 SALARAATAATDAA
+588 SALARAATAATDAV
-602 GQLFA
+602 GELCA

-639 LAAGKRFDRNT
+639 LAAGKRFDQNA
-650 RLALEETI
+650 RLALEETL
-658 VVLRPLLVDTLRDAV
+658 VVLRPLLANTLRDAA
-673 ARERGDAITAIAPER
+673 ARERGGAITAIAPER

-695 LGDVFAALRDAYV
+695 LGDVFAATRDAYV
-708 AALPETVER
+708 AALPGTIER
-717 RCEAFAREHALA
+717 RRDAFAREHALA

-754 AARARLCH
+754 AARARLRD
-762 RRGDSGLDATG
+762 RREDTSLDATV
-773 LLAGAALLTR
+773 AADAALLTR

-788 LSNIHACL
+788 LSNIHACV

-807 LLWRARAASGRDAL
+807 ILWRARASSGRYAL
-821 ETRAYDSDSSDDS
+821 ETRDDYDSSDDE
-834 DSAAVEDG
+834 AAVEDG

-847 ETGAESASFG
+847 SAESASFG

-885 FEEAALSLE
+885 FEEAALSPE
-894 YRARG
+894 YFVRG

-914 VMDAALAAGAFRLAA
+914 AMDAALAAGAFRLAA
-929 AAVHRGAC
+929 AAVHRAAC

-948 HDDVGARVATG
+948 HDDAGARFATG
-959 ALVTSGGSLSGTPA
+959 ALVASGGSLSGTPA

-1035 EAIESA
+1035 EAIESG
-1041 GGGARLA
+1041 GGGARIA

-1055 AVRPSRGGGV
+1055 VVRPSRGGGV
-1065 GPLDLLRL
+1065 GPLDLLQL
-1073 LAQRGA
+1073 LAQRDD

-1091 SAAAAMEAQAVLG
+1091 SAAAASEAQAVLG
-1104 LPIGE
+1104 LPLGE

-1155 AKIEHVARAWTSEGS
+1155 AKIEHVTRAWTSEGA
-1170 GTATAALHVSLVD
+1170 GAAAAALYVSTVD
-1183 GVTIRFE
+1183 GATIRFE

-1213 RPNAPFLADAAALA
+1213 RPRSPFLANAAALA
-1227 PPSSGAT
+1227 PTSSGAVM
-1234 TPHGE
+1234 PHGE
-1239 TTRRVVPCAREAF
+1239 TTRRVVLCVREAF
-1252 IEQPGT
+1252 VEQPGT
-1258 LLVTSAAVM
+1258 LLVTSAAVV
-1267 WLPVGEDVT
+1267 WLPVVEDVS
-1276 EDEDGASRA
+1276 EDDNGASRA

-1290 ALDDVAADGV
+1290 AFDDIAPDGV

-1311 VTVRVAPKSGKRVA
+1311 VTVRVTPKSGKRVA
-1325 PVRFVRLTESSANA
+1325 PVRIVRLTESSANA
-1339 LRDAIREAIAAFDER
+1339 LRDDILAAIAAFDER
-1354 GRAADA
+1354 GRAFH
-1360 G
+1360 

>member
-1 MSHSREAAA
+1 M
-10 LASKYL
+10 
-16 TRVHD
+16 
-21 GESLEDLKPWRT
+21 
-33 RGVELFVGEHAL
+33 FVGEHAL

-52 RGWQHVPL
+52 RGWEHVPL
-60 PECVPSTSAR
+60 PECAPSTSAR

-79 EDDAHL
+79 GDDPDL

-90 AAALRAVIASRGIS
+90 TAVLLAVIASRGVS
-104 LSEDIIPVAEA
+104 LSEHIIPIAEA

-123 AETHDAALAAAAS
+123 PESHDAALSAVVSLRAS
-136 PRASSPSAP
+136 PPSAP
-145 ATPERESESPGAP
+145 ATHEHESESPGAP
-158 EPAAKDATDAV
+158 KPVAKDAMDTAE
-169 KDANDAS
+169 DANDAS
-176 DATAVATKPT
+176 DVIVEAKKPT
-186 TDIERIEE
+186 TDTDIERVEE
-194 DVGVETEADTPPSGG
+194 DEGVETEPDAPPPGG

-215 GGAAKPSQKT
+215 GGAAKPSRKK
-225 PSAPKKP
+225 PLAPKAP

-242 PRANAVDAKRALA
+242 TRTPSVHAEGALVSRAAPPAG
-255 REAASRTVEVASPA
+255 EFASPA
-269 VVSAPSAAVELEFE
+269 MVSAPAAAVELEDE
-283 RDETLREEEVA
+283 REENLREEEVA
-294 EGCATLARALWLAWR
+294 EGCATLARALWIAWH

-319 LETRGPAGAAKDTSL
+319 LEIRGPAGAAKDAAL
-334 LVRLPPGWHGVLA
+334 FVRLPPGWHGVLA
-347 AFVEHHGASET
+347 AFAEHHGASET
-358 TVSLAESVAI
+358 TMSLAESVAI

-377 SELEGIHV
+377 SELEDIHV

-398 ASKADSALRDHV
+398 ATKADSALRDDV

-425 LAPDPGADVD
+425 LAPNPDTDVD

-476 VEACLITPLPGE
+476 VEACLSTPLPGE
-488 AAAAMDAAE
+488 AAAAMNAAS

-510 VSGVEDTSKMAR
+510 VSGVEDTSKTTR
-522 SRTDVVDDGPGL
+522 SRAEFVDDGPGSEL
-534 LETSGTIRDASTPT
+534 LEPGGTIRDASTPT
-548 FARVAEAA
+548 FARVAKAA
-556 RVAAACFPLDITAF
+556 RVAAACFPLDIAAF
-570 GVLPSGVS
+570 GVLPAGVS

-588 SALARAATAATDAA
+588 SALARAATAATDAV
-602 GQLFA
+602 GELCA

-639 LAAGKRFDRNT
+639 LAAGKRFDQNA
-650 RLALEETI
+650 RLALEETL
-658 VVLRPLLVDTLRDAV
+658 VVLRPLLANTLRDAA
-673 ARERGDAITAIAPER
+673 ARERGGAITAIAPER

-695 LGDVFAALRDAYV
+695 LGDVFAATRDAYV
-708 AALPETVER
+708 AALPGTIER
-717 RCEAFAREHALA
+717 RRDAFAREHALA

-754 AARARLCH
+754 AARARLRD
-762 RRGDSGLDATG
+762 RREDTSLDATV
-773 LLAGAALLTR
+773 AADAALLTR

-788 LSNIHACL
+788 LSNIHACV

-807 LLWRARAASGRDAL
+807 ILWRARASSGRYAL
-821 ETRAYDSDSSDDS
+821 ETRDDYDSSDDE
-834 DSAAVEDG
+834 AAVEDG

-847 ETGAESASFG
+847 SAESASFG

-885 FEEAALSLE
+885 FEEAALSPE
-894 YRARG
+894 YFVRG

-914 VMDAALAAGAFRLAA
+914 AMDAALAAGAFRLAA
-929 AAVHRGAC
+929 AAVHRAAC

-948 HDDVGARVATG
+948 HDDAGARFATG
-959 ALVTSGGSLSGTPA
+959 ALVASGGSLSGTPA

-1035 EAIESA
+1035 EAIESG
-1041 GGGARLA
+1041 GGGARIA

-1055 AVRPSRGGGV
+1055 VVRPSRGGGV
-1065 GPLDLLRL
+1065 GPLDLLQL
-1073 LAQRGA
+1073 LAQRDD

-1091 SAAAAMEAQAVLG
+1091 SAAAASEAQAVLG
-1104 LPIGE
+1104 LPLGE

-1149 AHGATC
+1149 AHGATV
-1155 AKIEHVARAWTSEGS
+1155 AKIEHVTRAWTSEGS
-1170 GTATAALHVSLVD
+1170 GTAAAALHVSLVE

-1213 RPNAPFLADAAALA
+1213 RPRSPFLANAAALA
-1227 PPSSGAT
+1227 PTSSGAVM
-1234 TPHGE
+1234 PHGE
-1239 TTRRVVPCAREAF
+1239 TTRRVVLCVREAF
-1252 IEQPGT
+1252 VEQPGT
-1258 LLVTSAAVM
+1258 LLVTSAAVV
-1267 WLPVGEDVT
+1267 WLPVVEDVS
-1276 EDEDGASRA
+1276 EDDDGASRA

-1290 ALDDVAADGV
+1290 AFDDIAPDGV

-1311 VTVRVAPKSGKRVA
+1311 VTVRVTPKSGKRVA
-1325 PVRFVRLTESSANA
+1325 PVRIVRLTESSANA
-1339 LRDAIREAIAAFDER
+1339 LRDDILAAIAAFDER
-1354 GRAADA
+1354 GRAFH
-1360 G
+1360 

>member
-1 MSHSREAAA
+1 M
-10 LASKYL
+10 
-16 TRVHD
+16 
-21 GESLEDLKPWRT
+21 
-33 RGVELFVGEHAL
+33 FVGEHAL

-52 RGWQHVPL
+52 RGWEHVPL
-60 PECVPSTSAR
+60 PEFAPSTSAR

-79 EDDAHL
+79 GDDPDL

-90 AAALRAVIASRGIS
+90 TAVLLAVIASRGVS
-104 LSEDIIPVAEA
+104 LSEHIIPIAEA

-123 AETHDAALAAAAS
+123 PESHDAALSAVVSLRAS
-136 PRASSPSAP
+136 PPSAP
-145 ATPERESESPGAP
+145 ATHEHESESPGAP
-158 EPAAKDATDAV
+158 KPVAKDAMDTAE
-169 KDANDAS
+169 DANDAS
-176 DATAVATKPT
+176 DVIVEAKKPT
-186 TDIERIEE
+186 TDTDIERVEE
-194 DVGVETEADTPPSGG
+194 DEGVETEPDAPPPGG

-215 GGAAKPSQKT
+215 GGAAKPSRKK
-225 PSAPKKP
+225 PLAPKAP

-242 PRANAVDAKRALA
+242 TRTPSVHAEGALVSRAAPPAG
-255 REAASRTVEVASPA
+255 EFASPA
-269 VVSAPSAAVELEFE
+269 MVSAPAAAVELEDE
-283 RDETLREEEVA
+283 REENLREEEVA
-294 EGCATLARALWLAWR
+294 EGCATLARALWIAWH

-319 LETRGPAGAAKDTSL
+319 LEICGPAGAAKDAAL
-334 LVRLPPGWHGVLA
+334 FVRLPPGWHGVLA
-347 AFVEHHGASET
+347 AFAEHHGASET
-358 TVSLAESVAI
+358 TMSLAESVAI

-377 SELEGIHV
+377 SELEDIHV

-398 ASKADSALRDHV
+398 ATKADSALRDDV

-425 LAPDPGADVD
+425 LAPNPDTDVD

-476 VEACLITPLPGE
+476 VEACLSTPLPGE
-488 AAAAMDAAE
+488 AAAAMNAAS

-510 VSGVEDTSKMAR
+510 VSGVEDTSKTTR
-522 SRTDVVDDGPGL
+522 SRAEFVDDGPGSEL
-534 LETSGTIRDASTPT
+534 LEPGGTIRDASTPT
-548 FARVAEAA
+548 FARVAKAA
-556 RVAAACFPLDITAF
+556 RVAAACFPLDIAAF
-570 GVLPSGVS
+570 GVLPAGVS

-588 SALARAATAATDAA
+588 SALARAATAATDAV
-602 GQLFA
+602 GELCA

-639 LAAGKRFDRNT
+639 LAAGKRFDQNA
-650 RLALEETI
+650 RLALEETL
-658 VVLRPLLVDTLRDAV
+658 VVLRPLLANTLRDAA
-673 ARERGDAITAIAPER
+673 ARERGGAITAIAPER

-695 LGDVFAALRDAYV
+695 LGDVFAATRDAYV
-708 AALPETVER
+708 AALPGTIER
-717 RCEAFAREHALA
+717 RRDAFAREHALA

-754 AARARLCH
+754 AARARLRD
-762 RRGDSGLDATG
+762 RREDTSLDATV
-773 LLAGAALLTR
+773 AADAALLTR

-788 LSNIHACL
+788 LSNIHACV

-807 LLWRARAASGRDAL
+807 ILWRARASSGRYAL
-821 ETRAYDSDSSDDS
+821 ETRDDYDSSDDE
-834 DSAAVEDG
+834 AAVEDG

-847 ETGAESASFG
+847 SAESASFG

-885 FEEAALSLE
+885 FEEAALSPE
-894 YRARG
+894 YFVRG

-914 VMDAALAAGAFRLAA
+914 AMDAALAAGAFRLAA
-929 AAVHRGAC
+929 AAVHRAAC

-948 HDDVGARVATG
+948 HDDAGARFATG
-959 ALVTSGGSLSGTPA
+959 ALVASGGSLSGTPA

-1035 EAIESA
+1035 EAIESG
-1041 GGGARLA
+1041 GGGARIA

-1055 AVRPSRGGGV
+1055 VVRPSRGGGV
-1065 GPLDLLRL
+1065 GPLDLLQL
-1073 LAQRGA
+1073 LAQRDD

-1091 SAAAAMEAQAVLG
+1091 SAAAASEAQAVLG
-1104 LPIGE
+1104 LPLGE

-1155 AKIEHVARAWTSEGS
+1155 AKIEHVTRAWTSEGA
-1170 GTATAALHVSLVD
+1170 GAAAAALYVSTVD
-1183 GVTIRFE
+1183 GATIRFE

-1213 RPNAPFLADAAALA
+1213 RPRSPFLANAAALA
-1227 PPSSGAT
+1227 PTSSGAVM
-1234 TPHGE
+1234 PHGE
-1239 TTRRVVPCAREAF
+1239 TTRRVVLCVREAF
-1252 IEQPGT
+1252 VEQPGT
-1258 LLVTSAAVM
+1258 LLVTSAAVV
-1267 WLPVGEDVT
+1267 WLPVVEDVS
-1276 EDEDGASRA
+1276 EDDNGASRA

-1290 ALDDVAADGV
+1290 AFDDIAPDGV

-1311 VTVRVAPKSGKRVA
+1311 VTVRVTPKSGKRVA
-1325 PVRFVRLTESSANA
+1325 PVRIVRLTESSANA
-1339 LRDAIREAIAAFDER
+1339 LRDDILAAIAAFDER
-1354 GRAADA
+1354 GRAFH
-1360 G
+1360 

>member
-1 MSHSREAAA
+1 MSLSRETAAP
-10 LASKYL
+10 ASKYL

-52 RGWQHVPL
+52 RGWEHVPL
-60 PECVPSTSAR
+60 PECAPSTSAR

-79 EDDAHL
+79 GDDPDL

-90 AAALRAVIASRGIS
+90 TAVLLAVIASRGVS
-104 LSEDIIPVAEA
+104 LSEHIIPIAEA

-123 AETHDAALAAAAS
+123 PESHDAALSAVVSLRAS
-136 PRASSPSAP
+136 PPSAP
-145 ATPERESESPGAP
+145 ATHEHESESPGAP
-158 EPAAKDATDAV
+158 KPVAKDAMDTAE
-169 KDANDAS
+169 DANDAS
-176 DATAVATKPT
+176 DVIVEAKKPT
-186 TDIERIEE
+186 TDTDIERVEE
-194 DVGVETEADTPPSGG
+194 DEGVETEPDAPPPGG

-215 GGAAKPSQKT
+215 GGAAKPSRKK
-225 PSAPKKP
+225 PLAPKAP

-242 PRANAVDAKRALA
+242 TRTPSVHAEGALVSRAAPPAG
-255 REAASRTVEVASPA
+255 EFASPA
-269 VVSAPSAAVELEFE
+269 MVSAPAAAVELEDE
-283 RDETLREEEVA
+283 REENLREEEVA
-294 EGCATLARALWLAWR
+294 EGCATLARALWIAWH

-319 LETRGPAGAAKDTSL
+319 LEICGPAGAAKDAAL
-334 LVRLPPGWHGVLA
+334 FVRLPPGWHGVLA
-347 AFVEHHGASET
+347 AFAEHHGASET
-358 TVSLAESVAI
+358 TMSLAESVAI

-377 SELEGIHV
+377 SELEDIHV

-398 ASKADSALRDHV
+398 ATKADSALRDDV

-425 LAPDPGADVD
+425 LAPNPDTDVD

-476 VEACLITPLPGE
+476 VEACLSTPLPGE
-488 AAAAMDAAE
+488 AAAAMNAAS

-548 FARVAEAA
+548 FARVAKAA
-556 RVAAACFPLDITAF
+556 RVAAACFPLDIAAF
-570 GVLPSGVS
+570 GVFPAGVS

-588 SALARAATAATDAA
+588 SALARAATAATDAV
-602 GQLFA
+602 GELCA

-639 LAAGKRFDRNT
+639 LAAGKRFDQNA
-650 RLALEETI
+650 RLALEETL
-658 VVLRPLLVDTLRDAV
+658 VVLRPLLANTLRDAA
-673 ARERGDAITAIAPER
+673 ARERGGAITAIAPER

-695 LGDVFAALRDAYV
+695 LGDVFAATRDAYV
-708 AALPETVER
+708 AALPGTIER
-717 RCEAFAREHALA
+717 RRDAFAREHALA

-754 AARARLCH
+754 AARARLRD
-762 RRGDSGLDATG
+762 RREDTSLDATV
-773 LLAGAALLTR
+773 AADAALLTR

-788 LSNIHACL
+788 LSNIHACV

-807 LLWRARAASGRDAL
+807 ILWRARASSGRYAL
-821 ETRAYDSDSSDDS
+821 ETRDDYDSSDDE
-834 DSAAVEDG
+834 AAVEDG

-847 ETGAESASFG
+847 SAESASFG

-885 FEEAALSLE
+885 FEEAALSPE
-894 YRARG
+894 YFVRG

-914 VMDAALAAGAFRLAA
+914 AMDAALAAGAFRLAA
-929 AAVHRGAC
+929 AAVHRAAC

-948 HDDVGARVATG
+948 HDDAGARFATG
-959 ALVTSGGSLSGTPA
+959 ALVASGGSLSGTPA

-1035 EAIESA
+1035 EAIESG
-1041 GGGARLA
+1041 GGGARIA

-1055 AVRPSRGGGV
+1055 VVRPSRGGGV
-1065 GPLDLLRL
+1065 GPLDLLQL
-1073 LAQRGA
+1073 LAQRDD

-1091 SAAAAMEAQAVLG
+1091 SAAAASEAQAVLG
-1104 LPIGE
+1104 LPLGE

-1155 AKIEHVARAWTSEGS
+1155 AKIEHVTRAWTSEGA
-1170 GTATAALHVSLVD
+1170 GAAAAALYVSTVD
-1183 GVTIRFE
+1183 GATIRFE

-1213 RPNAPFLADAAALA
+1213 RPRSPFLANAAALA
-1227 PPSSGAT
+1227 PTSSGAVM
-1234 TPHGE
+1234 PHGE
-1239 TTRRVVPCAREAF
+1239 TTRRVVLCVREAF
-1252 IEQPGT
+1252 VEQPGT
-1258 LLVTSAAVM
+1258 LLVTSAAVV
-1267 WLPVGEDVT
+1267 WLPVVEDVS
-1276 EDEDGASRA
+1276 EDDNGASRA

-1290 ALDDVAADGV
+1290 AFDDIAPDGV

-1311 VTVRVAPKSGKRVA
+1311 VTVRVTPKSGKRVA
-1325 PVRFVRLTESSANA
+1325 PVRIVRLTESSANA
-1339 LRDAIREAIAAFDER
+1339 LRDDILAAIAAFDER
-1354 GRAADA
+1354 GRAFH
-1360 G
+1360 

>member
-1 MSHSREAAA
+1 MSLSRETAAP
-10 LASKYL
+10 ASKYL

-52 RGWQHVPL
+52 RGWEHVPL
-60 PECVPSTSAR
+60 PECAPSTSAR

-79 EDDAHL
+79 GDDPDL

-90 AAALRAVIASRGIS
+90 TAVLLAVIASRGVS
-104 LSEDIIPVAEA
+104 LSEHIIPIAEA

-123 AETHDAALAAAAS
+123 PESHDAALSAVVSLRAS
-136 PRASSPSAP
+136 PPSAP
-145 ATPERESESPGAP
+145 ATHEHESESPGAP
-158 EPAAKDATDAV
+158 KPVAKDAMDTAE
-169 KDANDAS
+169 DANDAS
-176 DATAVATKPT
+176 DVIVEAKKPT
-186 TDIERIEE
+186 TDTDIERVEE
-194 DVGVETEADTPPSGG
+194 DEGVETEPDAPPPGG

-215 GGAAKPSQKT
+215 GGAAKPSRKK
-225 PSAPKKP
+225 PLAPKAP

-242 PRANAVDAKRALA
+242 TRTPSVHAEGALVSRAAPPAG
-255 REAASRTVEVASPA
+255 EFASPA
-269 VVSAPSAAVELEFE
+269 MVSAPAAAVELEDE
-283 RDETLREEEVA
+283 REENLREEEVA
-294 EGCATLARALWLAWR
+294 EGCATLARALWIAWH

-319 LETRGPAGAAKDTSL
+319 LEICGPAGAAKDAAL
-334 LVRLPPGWHGVLA
+334 FVRLPPGWHGVLA
-347 AFVEHHGASET
+347 AFAEHHGASET
-358 TVSLAESVAI
+358 TMSLAESVAI

-377 SELEGIHV
+377 SELEDIHV

-398 ASKADSALRDHV
+398 ATKADSALRDDV

-425 LAPDPGADVD
+425 LAPNPDTDVD

-476 VEACLITPLPGE
+476 VEACLSTPLPGE
-488 AAAAMDAAE
+488 AAAAMNAAS

-510 VSGVEDTSKMAR
+510 VSGVEDTSKTTR
-522 SRTDVVDDGPGL
+522 SRAEFVDDGPGSEL
-534 LETSGTIRDASTPT
+534 LEPGGTIRDASTPT
-548 FARVAEAA
+548 FARVAKAA
-556 RVAAACFPLDITAF
+556 RVAAACFPLDIAAF
-570 GVLPSGVS
+570 GVLPAGVS

-588 SALARAATAATDAA
+588 SALARAATAATDAV
-602 GQLFA
+602 GELCA

-639 LAAGKRFDRNT
+639 LAAGKRFDQNA
-650 RLALEETI
+650 RLALEETL
-658 VVLRPLLVDTLRDAV
+658 VVLRPLLANTLRDAA
-673 ARERGDAITAIAPER
+673 ARERGGAITAIAPER

-695 LGDVFAALRDAYV
+695 LGDVFAATRDAYV
-708 AALPETVER
+708 AALPGTIER
-717 RCEAFAREHALA
+717 RRDAFAREHALA

-754 AARARLCH
+754 AARARLRD
-762 RRGDSGLDATG
+762 RREDTSLDATV
-773 LLAGAALLTR
+773 AADAALLTR

-788 LSNIHACL
+788 LSNIHACV

-807 LLWRARAASGRDAL
+807 ILWRARASSGRYAL
-821 ETRAYDSDSSDDS
+821 ETRDDYDSSDDE
-834 DSAAVEDG
+834 AAVEDG

-847 ETGAESASFG
+847 SAESASFG

-885 FEEAALSLE
+885 FEEAALSPE
-894 YRARG
+894 YFVRG

-914 VMDAALAAGAFRLAA
+914 AMDAALAAGAFRLAA
-929 AAVHRGAC
+929 AAVHRAAC

-948 HDDVGARVATG
+948 HDDAGARFATG
-959 ALVTSGGSLSGTPA
+959 ALVASGGSLSGTPA

-1035 EAIESA
+1035 EAIESG
-1041 GGGARLA
+1041 GGGARIA

-1055 AVRPSRGGGV
+1055 VVRPSRGGGV
-1065 GPLDLLRL
+1065 GPLDLLQL
-1073 LAQRGA
+1073 LAQRDD

-1091 SAAAAMEAQAVLG
+1091 SAAAASEAQAVLG
-1104 LPIGE
+1104 LPLGE

-1155 AKIEHVARAWTSEGS
+1155 AKIEHVTRAWTSEGA
-1170 GTATAALHVSLVD
+1170 GAAAAALYVSTVD
-1183 GVTIRFE
+1183 GATIRFE

-1213 RPNAPFLADAAALA
+1213 RPRSPFLANAAALA
-1227 PPSSGAT
+1227 PTSSGAVM
-1234 TPHGE
+1234 PHGE
-1239 TTRRVVPCAREAF
+1239 TTRRVVLCVREAF
-1252 IEQPGT
+1252 VEQPGT
-1258 LLVTSAAVM
+1258 LLVTSAAVV
-1267 WLPVGEDVT
+1267 WLPVVEDVS
-1276 EDEDGASRA
+1276 EDDNGASRA

-1290 ALDDVAADGV
+1290 AFDDIAPDGV

-1311 VTVRVAPKSGKRVA
+1311 VTVRVTPKSGKRVA
-1325 PVRFVRLTESSANA
+1325 PVRIVRLTESSANA
-1339 LRDAIREAIAAFDER
+1339 LRDDILAAIAAFDER
-1354 GRAADA
+1354 GRAFH
-1360 G
+1360 

>member
-1 MSHSREAAA
+1 MSLSRETAAP
-10 LASKYL
+10 ASKYL

-60 PECVPSTSAR
+60 PECAPSTSAR

-79 EDDAHL
+79 GDDPDL

-90 AAALRAVIASRGIS
+90 TAVLLAVIASRGVS
-104 LSEDIIPVAEA
+104 LSEHIIPIAEA

-123 AETHDAALAAAAS
+123 PESHDAALSAVVSLRAS
-136 PRASSPSAP
+136 PPSAP
-145 ATPERESESPGAP
+145 ATHEHESESPGAP
-158 EPAAKDATDAV
+158 KPVAKDAMDTAE
-169 KDANDAS
+169 DANDAS
-176 DATAVATKPT
+176 DVIVEAKKPT
-186 TDIERIEE
+186 TDTDIERVEE
-194 DVGVETEADTPPSGG
+194 DEGVETEPDAPPPGG

-215 GGAAKPSQKT
+215 GGAAKPSRKK
-225 PSAPKKP
+225 PLAPKAP

-242 PRANAVDAKRALA
+242 TRTPSVHAEGALVSRAAPPAG
-255 REAASRTVEVASPA
+255 EFASPA
-269 VVSAPSAAVELEFE
+269 MVSAPAAAVELEDE
-283 RDETLREEEVA
+283 REENLREEEVA
-294 EGCATLARALWLAWR
+294 EGCATLARALWIAWH

-319 LETRGPAGAAKDTSL
+319 LEICGPAGAAKDAAL
-334 LVRLPPGWHGVLA
+334 FVRLPPGWHGVLA
-347 AFVEHHGASET
+347 AFAEHHGASET
-358 TVSLAESVAI
+358 TMSLAESVAI

-377 SELEGIHV
+377 SELEDIHV

-398 ASKADSALRDHV
+398 ATKADSALRDDV

-425 LAPDPGADVD
+425 LAPNPDTDVD

-476 VEACLITPLPGE
+476 VEACLSTPLPGE
-488 AAAAMDAAE
+488 AAAAMNAAS

-510 VSGVEDTSKMAR
+510 VSGVEDTSKTTR
-522 SRTDVVDDGPGL
+522 SRAEFVDDGPGSEL
-534 LETSGTIRDASTPT
+534 LEPGGTIRDASTPT
-548 FARVAEAA
+548 FARVAKAA
-556 RVAAACFPLDITAF
+556 RVAAACFPLDIAAF
-570 GVLPSGVS
+570 GVLPAGVS

-588 SALARAATAATDAA
+588 SALARAATAATDAV
-602 GQLFA
+602 GELCA

-639 LAAGKRFDRNT
+639 LAAGKRFDQNA
-650 RLALEETI
+650 RLALEETL
-658 VVLRPLLVDTLRDAV
+658 VVLRPLLANTLRDAA
-673 ARERGDAITAIAPER
+673 ARERGGAITAIAPER

-695 LGDVFAALRDAYV
+695 LGDVFAATRDAYV
-708 AALPETVER
+708 AALPGTIER
-717 RCEAFAREHALA
+717 RRDAFAREHALA

-754 AARARLCH
+754 AARARLRD
-762 RRGDSGLDATG
+762 RREDTSLDATV
-773 LLAGAALLTR
+773 AADAALLTR

-788 LSNIHACL
+788 LSNIHACV

-807 LLWRARAASGRDAL
+807 ILWRARASSGRYAL
-821 ETRAYDSDSSDDS
+821 ETRDDYDSSDDE
-834 DSAAVEDG
+834 AAVEDG

-847 ETGAESASFG
+847 SAESASFG

-885 FEEAALSLE
+885 FEEAALSPE
-894 YRARG
+894 YFVRG

-914 VMDAALAAGAFRLAA
+914 AMDAALAAGAFRLAA
-929 AAVHRGAC
+929 AAVHRAAC

-948 HDDVGARVATG
+948 HDDAGARFATG
-959 ALVTSGGSLSGTPA
+959 ALVASGGSLSGTPA

-1035 EAIESA
+1035 EAIESG
-1041 GGGARLA
+1041 GGGARIA

-1055 AVRPSRGGGV
+1055 VVRPSRGGGV
-1065 GPLDLLRL
+1065 GPLDLLQL
-1073 LAQRGA
+1073 LAQRDD

-1091 SAAAAMEAQAVLG
+1091 SAAAASEAQAVLG
-1104 LPIGE
+1104 LPLGE

-1155 AKIEHVARAWTSEGS
+1155 AKIEHVTRAWTSEGA
-1170 GTATAALHVSLVD
+1170 GAAAAALYVSTVD
-1183 GVTIRFE
+1183 GATIRFE

-1213 RPNAPFLADAAALA
+1213 RPRSPFLANAAALA
-1227 PPSSGAT
+1227 PTSSGAVM
-1234 TPHGE
+1234 PHGE
-1239 TTRRVVPCAREAF
+1239 TTRRVVLCVREAF
-1252 IEQPGT
+1252 VEQPGT
-1258 LLVTSAAVM
+1258 LLVTSAAVV
-1267 WLPVGEDVT
+1267 WLPVVEDVS
-1276 EDEDGASRA
+1276 EDDNGASRA

-1290 ALDDVAADGV
+1290 AFDDIAPDGV

-1311 VTVRVAPKSGKRVA
+1311 VTVRVTPKSGKRVA
-1325 PVRFVRLTESSANA
+1325 PVRIVRLTESSANA
-1339 LRDAIREAIAAFDER
+1339 LRDDILAAIAAFDER
-1354 GRAADA
+1354 GRAFH
-1360 G
+1360 